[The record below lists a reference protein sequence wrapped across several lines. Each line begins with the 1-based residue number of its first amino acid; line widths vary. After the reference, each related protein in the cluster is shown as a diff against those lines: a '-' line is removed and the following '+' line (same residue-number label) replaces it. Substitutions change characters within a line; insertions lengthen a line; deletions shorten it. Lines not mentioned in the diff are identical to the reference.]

1 MLRIALCD
9 DNQAELNM
17 LRQHVEQLAT
27 HNEISFC
34 CYRNGNGLISDIQ
47 SGKHFDLIFLDIIM
61 PGFLNGIEAA
71 SEIRKT
77 DKLVQIV
84 FLTAS
89 KEFAVDSY
97 SLDALDYIL
106 KPVSSESLVRAIR
119 KYKERRKTIKTNE
132 LIIQDKNG
140 IVRIALNDLYYVE
153 AQDHNLIYHLSDGST
168 IQCRQK
174 FADIEQELLMHSNF
188 VKTHRS
194 YIVNLD
200 YVSRIGHS
208 DLTLFNNEVVFISR
222 ANSKSVTDSF
232 LKHKFTKG

>member
-9 DNQAELNM
+9 DNQAELN
-17 LRQHVEQLAT
+17 LLKQHIEQLAA
-27 HNEISFC
+27 HDEISFC
-34 CYRNGNGLISDIQ
+34 CYGNGNGLISDIQ
-47 SGKHFDLIFLDIIM
+47 TGKHFDLIFLDIIM
-61 PGFLNGIEAA
+61 PGFPNGIEAA

-106 KPVSSESLVRAIR
+106 KPVSSESLTRAIR
-119 KYKERRKTIKTNE
+119 KYRERRKTIKTNE

-140 IVRIALNDLYYVE
+140 ITRIALHDLYYVE
-153 AQDHNLIYHLSDGST
+153 AQDHNLVYHLSDDNT

-174 FADIEQELLMHSNF
+174 FADIEQTLLMHGNF

-200 YVSRIGHS
+200 YVSRIGQTE
-208 DLTLFNNEVVFISR
+208 LTLSNNEVVFISR

-232 LKHKFTKG
+232 LKRKFMKG